1 VDLTY
6 KQEVGVGAIV
16 LIGVA
21 VFLVGMFW
29 LTGQSLRTSGVAV
42 DVMFQSVAGLKQ
54 GDPVLV
60 SGVKKGRVARVSL
73 ERVKSVRVTL
83 EISRDVAP
91 HIDASAAVAAM
102 DLFGAKFIDY
112 NPGARDEMLARGR
125 LITGSN
131 QPDIT
136 DVAQGVAN
144 RANELMENAANIVSD
159 RLGEDIHNTLIMTQ
173 RAMSTL
179 SGMPE
184 GPFIRQTTRTLQ
196 ATERVMQRVDSML
209 GSGTGRNIDSISTNL
224 ARLTNHLSHTTAA
237 IDTLISRV
245 NRGEGTLGRMAADSA
260 MYHNLNALSV
270 SLTALLTDLKEH
282 PDKYMKPGLVRVK
295 LFGN

>member
-1 VDLTY
+1 MDLTY
-6 KQEVGVGAIV
+6 KQEVGVGAFV
-16 LIGVA
+16 LVGVA
-21 VFLVGMFW
+21 VFLVGMFY
-29 LTGQSLRTSGVAV
+29 LTGRSLGAGGISV
-42 DVMFQSVAGLKQ
+42 DVMFESVAGLKQ

-60 SGVKKGRVARVSL
+60 SGVKKGRVARVAL

-83 EISRDVAP
+83 ELQRDVVP

-112 NPGARDEMLARGR
+112 NPGSRPEMMAEGR

-131 QPDIT
+131 SPDIT

-159 RLGEDIHNTLIMTQ
+159 RLGEDIHNTLIVTQ
-173 RAMSTL
+173 RAMNTIAV
-179 SGMPE
+179 MPD
-184 GPFIRQTTRTLQ
+184 GPFIRQTTQTLQ

-224 ARLTNHLSHTTAA
+224 SRLTNHLSHTVVQL
-237 IDTLISRV
+237 DTLLSRM
-245 NRGEGTLGRMAADSA
+245 NRGEGTLGRMASDTT
-260 MYHNLNALSV
+260 MYHDLHELSV
-270 SLTALLTDLKEH
+270 SLTKLLTDLQDH
-282 PDKYMKPGLVRVK
+282 PDKYMKPGLIRVK
-295 LFGN
+295 LF

>member
-1 VDLTY
+1 MDLTY

-16 LIGVA
+16 LVGVA

-29 LTGQSLRTSGVAV
+29 LTGRSLGTSGISV

-60 SGVKKGRVARVSL
+60 SGVKKGRVARVAL

-83 EISRDVAP
+83 ELQRDVAP

-112 NPGARDEMLARGR
+112 NPGSRDEMLARGR
-125 LITGSN
+125 VITGSSA
-131 QPDIT
+131 PDIT

-159 RLGEDIHNTLIMTQ
+159 RLGEDIHNTLVVTQ
-173 RAMSTL
+173 RAMNTL
-179 SGMPE
+179 SGMPD
-184 GPFIRQTTRTLQ
+184 GPFIQQTTRTLRS
-196 ATERVMQRVDSML
+196 TERVMQRVDSML
-209 GSGTGRNIDSISTNL
+209 SSGTGANVDSISRNL
-224 ARLTNHLSHTTAA
+224 ARLTEHLGHTTAA
-237 IDTLISRV
+237 LDTLITRM
-245 NRGEGTLGRMAADSA
+245 NRGEGTLGRMASDTT
-260 MYHNLNALSV
+260 MYHDLHALSV
-270 SLTALLTDLKEH
+270 SLTGLLTDLKEH
-282 PDKYMKPGLVRVK
+282 PDKYVKPGLVRVK
-295 LFGN
+295 LF

>member
-1 VDLTY
+1 MDLTY

-16 LIGVA
+16 LMGVA

-29 LTGQSLRTSGVAV
+29 LTGRSIGTTGIDV
-42 DVMFQSVAGLKQ
+42 DVMFESVAGLKQ

-60 SGVKKGRVARVSL
+60 SGVKKGRVARVNL

-83 EISRDVAP
+83 ELSEDVEP
-91 HIDASAAVAAM
+91 RIDASAAVAAV

-112 NPGARDEMLARGR
+112 NPGSRDERLARGR
-125 LITGSN
+125 AITGSN
-131 QPDIT
+131 LPDIT

-159 RLGEDIHNTLIMTQ
+159 RLGEDIHNTLVVTQ
-173 RAMSTL
+173 RAMNTL
-179 SGMPE
+179 ANAPE
-184 GPFIRQTTRTLQ
+184 GPFIKQTTRTLQ

-209 GSGTGRNIDSISTNL
+209 GSGTGANIDSISKNL
-224 ARLTNHLSHTTAA
+224 ATLTNHLTHTTAQL
-237 IDTLISRV
+237 DTLLSRI
-245 NRGEGTLGRMAADSA
+245 NRGQGTLGRMAADTA
-260 MYHNLNALSV
+260 MYANLRDLSV
-270 SLTALLTDLKEH
+270 ALTALLTDLKEH

-295 LFGN
+295 LF

>member
-16 LIGVA
+16 LVGVA

-29 LTGQSLRTSGVAV
+29 LTGRSLRTSGISV
-42 DVMFQSVAGLKQ
+42 DVMFESVAGLKQ

-60 SGVKKGRVARVSL
+60 SGVKKGRVARVAL
-73 ERVKSVRVTL
+73 ERVKSVRVTI
-83 EISRDVAP
+83 EIQRDVAP

-112 NPGARDEMLARGR
+112 NPGARDEMLAKGR
-125 LITGSN
+125 AITGSN

-159 RLGEDIHNTLIMTQ
+159 RLGEDIHNTLVVTQ
-173 RAMSTL
+173 RAMNTL
-179 SGMPE
+179 ANAPE
-184 GPFIRQTTRTLQ
+184 GPFIKQTTRTLQ
-196 ATERVMQRVDSML
+196 ATEHVMQRVDSML

-224 ARLTNHLSHTTAA
+224 ARLTNHLTHTTAQL
-237 IDTLISRV
+237 DTLLSRM
-245 NRGEGTLGRMAADSA
+245 NRGEGTLGRMASDTM
-260 MYHNLNALSV
+260 MYHDLHALSV

-295 LFGN
+295 LF

>member
-6 KQEVGVGAIV
+6 KQEVGVGAFV
-16 LIGVA
+16 LVGVA
-21 VFLVGMFW
+21 VFLVGMFY
-29 LTGQSLRTSGVAV
+29 LTGRSLRTSGIPV
-42 DVMFQSVAGLKQ
+42 DVLFESVAGLKQ

-60 SGVKKGRVARVSL
+60 SGVKKGRVARVAL
-73 ERVKSVRVTL
+73 ELVKSVRVTI
-83 EISRDVAP
+83 EIQRDVAP

-112 NPGARDEMLARGR
+112 NPGSRDEMLAKGR
-125 LITGSN
+125 SIAGSN

-159 RLGEDIHNTLIMTQ
+159 RLGEDIHNTLVVTQ
-173 RAMSTL
+173 RAMNTL
-179 SGMPE
+179 ATAPE
-184 GPFIRQTTRTLQ
+184 GPFIKQTTRTLE
-196 ATERVMQRVDSML
+196 ATERVMERVDSML

-224 ARLTNHLSHTTAA
+224 AKLTNHLTHTTAQL
-237 IDTLISRV
+237 DTLLSRM
-245 NRGEGTLGRMAADSA
+245 NRGEGTLGRMASDTM
-260 MYHNLNALSV
+260 MYHDLHQLSI

-295 LFGN
+295 LF

>member
-1 VDLTY
+1 MDLTY

-16 LIGVA
+16 LVGFA
-21 VFLVGMFW
+21 VFLVGMFY
-29 LTGQSLRTSGVAV
+29 LTGRSLGTSGIAV
-42 DVMFQSVAGLKQ
+42 DVMFESVAGLKQ

-60 SGVKKGRVARVSL
+60 SGVKKGRVARVAL

-83 EISRDVAP
+83 EISKDVAP

-112 NPGARDEMLARGR
+112 NPGARPELLAQGR
-125 LITGSN
+125 VITGTN

-159 RLGEDIHNTLIMTQ
+159 RLGEDIHNTLIVTQ
-173 RAMSTL
+173 RAMATL
-179 SGMPE
+179 ANVPE
-184 GPFIRQTTRTLQ
+184 GPFVKQTTRTLQ

-209 GSGTGRNIDSISTNL
+209 ASGTGRNIDSISTNL

-237 IDTLISRV
+237 LDTLLTRI
-245 NRGEGTLGRMAADSA
+245 NRGEGTFGKMAADTT
-260 MYHNLNALSV
+260 MYHDLHALSV

-282 PDKYMKPGLVRVK
+282 PDKYMKPGLVRAK
-295 LFGN
+295 LCC